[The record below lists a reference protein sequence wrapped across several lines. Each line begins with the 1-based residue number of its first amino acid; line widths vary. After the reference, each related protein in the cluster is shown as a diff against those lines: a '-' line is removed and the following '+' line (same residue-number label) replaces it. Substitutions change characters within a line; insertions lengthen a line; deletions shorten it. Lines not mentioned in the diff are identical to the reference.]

1 VSRKRASPRQPP
13 ESADNCRD
21 AIGLL
26 GEYMEGALAA
36 ALVIRLEE
44 HLANCPACEGFLQSL
59 RSTRAAVRNL
69 RSDDIPEKC
78 RARLRA
84 FLDRELKT
92 GTL

>member
-1 VSRKRASPRQPP
+1 MSRKRASPRPP
-13 ESADNCRD
+13 KSADNCRD
-21 AIGLL
+21 VIGLL

-44 HLANCPACEGFLQSL
+44 HLANCPPCEGFLQSL

-69 RSDDIPEKC
+69 RSDDIPEEC

-84 FLDRELKT
+84 FLDRELNT